1 MKLNQIAE
9 GYWTVPQI
17 DYPNS
22 IIKTTPKKK
31 RQLSFLIDPEQ
42 VKTFHKGSMIPKEDT
57 SQKDFIN
64 KTTKQLQDQK
74 KKLLDPEVRTLKS
87 KINNLQVKQSKR
99 DQEKARI
106 GRDNERAAE
115 ELKEIKSTVKQLEK
129 FR

>member
-1 MKLNQIAE
+1 MKIKQIAE

-22 IIKTTPKKK
+22 IVKTTPKKK

-42 VKTFHKGSMIPKEDT
+42 VKTFHKGSMIENEDT
-57 SQKDFIN
+57 DQTDFIN

-74 KKLLDPEVRTLKS
+74 KKLIDPEVRTLKN
-87 KINNLQVKQSKR
+87 KINNLQVKQLKT
-99 DQEKARI
+99 DQEKTRI
-106 GRDNERAAE
+106 GKDSEQTAK
-115 ELKEIKSTVKQLEK
+115 ELKEIQSTVKELEK